1 MAGVLVRS
9 LDALRKTGGYFL
21 RMTKYPI
28 IISESDALHSIRAIR
43 HIDQEFVHEGNR
55 VTRIHTAWKLKH
67 GPIMIHEYTSYNQP
81 SSTICF
87 FDTIDD
93 YIEVFKDIDWIM
105 RAPLITN

>member
-1 MAGVLVRS
+1 
-9 LDALRKTGGYFL
+9 
-21 RMTKYPI
+21 MTKYPI